1 MLGRLKEQSPK
12 KPNVRTG
19 ATKLAFQ
26 ILHSVKKKNIDI
38 SNYFFLTKQKA
49 SFFSEGYLKKDDIL

>member
-1 MLGRLKEQSPK
+1 MLGRLKEQSPM

-26 ILHSVKKKNIDI
+26 ILHSVKKKYIDI
-38 SNYFFLTKQKA
+38 SNYFFLTKQKV
-49 SFFSEGYLKKDDIL
+49 SFFL